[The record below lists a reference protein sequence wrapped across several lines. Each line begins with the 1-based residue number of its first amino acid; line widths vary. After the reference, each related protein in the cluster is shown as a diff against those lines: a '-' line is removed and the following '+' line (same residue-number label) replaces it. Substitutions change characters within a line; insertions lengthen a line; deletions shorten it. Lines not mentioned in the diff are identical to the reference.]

1 MIYGRNTDL
10 SIVGICCCWNQETIG
25 ELDSLVS
32 LDPDHQGAVAGCQ
45 DCEVLRWLEARAV
58 VTVDG
63 GDGGVCLAA
72 AVEGVLHPGG
82 GVGEQGPAAQHRH
95 VVVVGVLRV
104 VVTLRPRAHVLR
116 MRQPA
121 VT

>member
-1 MIYGRNTDL
+1 MNGRNTDL

-32 LDPDHQGAVAGCQ
+32 FDPDHQGAVAGCQ
-45 DCEVLRWLEARAV
+45 DCEVLRWLEVRAV

-82 GVGEQGPAAQHRH
+82 GVGEQVDISAMRLRH
-95 VVVVGVLRV
+95 ARTTNGQRV
-104 VVTLRPRAHVLR
+104 KKVRAKREQGRH
-116 MRQPA
+116 
-121 VT
+121 